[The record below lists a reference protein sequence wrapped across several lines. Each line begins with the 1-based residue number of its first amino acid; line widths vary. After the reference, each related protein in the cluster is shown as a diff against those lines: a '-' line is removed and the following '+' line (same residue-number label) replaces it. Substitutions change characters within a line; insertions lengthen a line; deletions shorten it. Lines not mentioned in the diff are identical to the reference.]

1 MPLTLLLLLG
11 QVDQKCVVQN
21 MFSLNGKQRSIT
33 FIQMMKQ
40 NNQDDAKL
48 ELFEIFRVV
57 GTTPR
62 ISIILL
68 LLVRYDD
75 KYNLFAPL

>member
-1 MPLTLLLLLG
+1 
-11 QVDQKCVVQN
+11 
-21 MFSLNGKQRSIT
+21 
-33 FIQMMKQ
+33 MKQ